1 MVAINF
7 GRQLNV
13 CRNIRAV
20 YRLLFCHVA
29 VAPYMAKMSSVYA
42 VPLGVSMYIYYL
54 VAF

>member
-1 MVAINF
+1 MCVGILGLRTKTF
-7 GRQLNV
+7 I
-13 CRNIRAV
+13 CR
-20 YRLLFCHVA
+20 VA